1 MNPSRLICSMAALV
15 SAAAAQAQTSK
26 PNVIVIMTD
35 DVGYGDFS
43 CYGATRVSTPHI
55 DQLAARGTRFTDAHA
70 SASTSTPSRYA
81 FLTGEYPFRRLG
93 TDVAAGNAGMIIKP
107 EQFTLADLF
116 KRAGYATAAIGK
128 WHLGLGSKTAQQD
141 WNGQLDQTPADLGFD
156 YSCIMAATADRVPC
170 VFIENDHVKNYDP
183 SAPIQVSYRQNFEG
197 EPTGKSN
204 PELLQLQPSH
214 GHDMSIVNGISRIG
228 YMKGG
233 GKALWKDEDIADSI
247 ASYAINWIEER
258 VNMAKNAPHCRKGE
272 CDHTRRSEAN
282 LPFFMYLCTNDIH
295 VPRWPH
301 ARFAG
306 KSPMGSRGDAILQ
319 LDWTVGQI
327 TAALQRIGIA
337 DNTLIILTSDNGPV
351 LDDGYADHAEE
362 LAGSHRPAGHW
373 RGGKYSAFE
382 AGSAVPFIVSW
393 PAGKVPQ
400 GKTSRA
406 LVSQIDAM
414 RSLAAVVGE
423 QLADSLGIDSRD
435 HHRTWLGLSSKPRN
449 YVVSMAYNRS
459 VSIRTPQWKYI
470 VPTKGPA
477 MVPWGPHIETGFTST
492 AQLYNMRGKQGETTN
507 VAEKHPK
514 IVKQLDEQLKKELE
528 SPQR

>member
-301 ARFAG
+301 ARFVG

-327 TAALQRIGIA
+327 TAALQRMGIA

-351 LDDGYADHAEE
+351 LDDGYADRAEE
-362 LAGSHRPAGHW
+362 LAGSHRPTGHW